1 VPRLTSKDP
10 ERLTAKTCAQ
20 DLCLQLKL
28 ILKRFQYRLRPL
40 SWVLEVQFWI
50 GAAQNCLSSEY
61 DFCLSLS
68 LDRSKQNWK
77 GGSLAEISQLRS
89 SNSMQDSRELL
100 SMDGPKT
107 RGRHRSLE
115 AEASILKAALYL
127 LERKPLR
134 QVTTDAI
141 ARRAG
146 VSKATIY
153 KWWPNKSMV
162 ALDAYLGGMTER
174 VSMPDTG
181 SAEVDFT
188 VQLKS
193 VTTFYKSSLGRL
205 FCQFLAEGQS
215 DPGFLAL
222 FRDRFLY
229 ARRDAARVM
238 WRRGVDRGEIRKE
251 IDSEIVLDLIYG
263 PMVFRLLAGHGSL
276 NDHESEAMI
285 EAIFGGLR
293 HPGHVCPRNRKRK
306 GSNRDRALKTSLS
319 LSRAR

>member
-1 VPRLTSKDP
+1 LPRTSH
-10 ERLTAKTCAQ
+10 LLSTGHS
-20 DLCLQLKL
+20 KL
-28 ILKRFQYRLRPL
+28 PHK
-40 SWVLEVQFWI
+40 
-50 GAAQNCLSSEY
+50 LSSEGEP
-61 DFCLSLS
+61 
-68 LDRSKQNWK
+68 R
-77 GGSLAEISQLRS
+77 A
-89 SNSMQDSRELL
+89 
-100 SMDGPKT
+100 

-174 VSMPDTG
+174 VAMPDTG
-181 SAEVDFT
+181 SAELDFT

-193 VTTFYKSSLGRL
+193 VTAFYKSSLGRL
-205 FCQFLAEGQS
+205 FCQFIAEGQS

-251 IDSEIVLDLIYG
+251 IDSEIVLDLVYG

-285 EAIFGGLR
+285 DAIFGGLR
-293 HPGHVCPRNRKRK
+293 RPGHPY
-306 GSNRDRALKTSLS
+306 LKTKNGNESITGHNSEAHESLEGS
-319 LSRAR
+319 VSSK